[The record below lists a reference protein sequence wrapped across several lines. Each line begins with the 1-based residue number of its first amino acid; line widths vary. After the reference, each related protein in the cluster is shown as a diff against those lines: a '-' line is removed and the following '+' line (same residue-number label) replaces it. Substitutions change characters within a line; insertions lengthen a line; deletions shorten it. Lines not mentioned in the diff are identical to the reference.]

1 MINSAHTR
9 RNTARLRIHAPRH
22 RRALVASRRGW
33 DRLAHP
39 VCMDTTTPT
48 LTGLEPVLTTS
59 QLAAHLDVPVQT
71 LHDLR
76 HAGRGPRGFRVGKQ
90 LHYRLSEI
98 ERWIATLEDAADTS
112 AAEDGAER

>member
-1 MINSAHTR
+1 
-9 RNTARLRIHAPRH
+9 
-22 RRALVASRRGW
+22 
-33 DRLAHP
+33 
-39 VCMDTTTPT
+39 MDTTAPT

-98 ERWIATLEDAADTS
+98 ERWITTLEDAADTP
-112 AAEDGAER
+112 AAENGGDR

>member
-1 MINSAHTR
+1 
-9 RNTARLRIHAPRH
+9 
-22 RRALVASRRGW
+22 
-33 DRLAHP
+33 
-39 VCMDTTTPT
+39 MDTTTT

-76 HAGRGPRGFRVGKQ
+76 HAGRGPRGFRVGKE

-98 ERWIATLEDAADTS
+98 ERWITTLEDASDTP
-112 AAEDGAER
+112 AVQNGTDR